1 MRVKKGKPRYSVD
14 CYHCV
19 LTVGLH
25 NQFFFAKSEYW
36 KSEAISAG
44 FKGVL

>member
-1 MRVKKGKPRYSVD
+1 MRVREGKPRYSLD

-25 NQFFFAKSEYW
+25 NQLLFLPNRNIGNPKLFLQGSREY
-36 KSEAISAG
+36 
-44 FKGVL
+44 